1 VYLPVGEVEVKLT
14 PLSAWCTNAL
24 DLQWKMGSD
33 KAIWHT
39 IAGTNKRLRG
49 IWLELALE
57 LFKSIGTVP
66 TDLDVFYKALDY
78 QQKTPG
84 KSGSNPWL
92 RLEVFKTWLNEVYYA
107 DRRWTTFS
115 AFKAIMQNLLRC
127 DLPEGP
133 LLSQVFTPCPKDP
146 DDDLGELRRLS
157 DLGGALF
164 TWMGYGLWPAAMEVA
179 LTEIMPR
186 GRVQTVALSMLDE
199 EFKALDPEGLGILQ
213 PAEAVVLLHR
223 LCAPGL
229 TCEDMTDFVSNRLG
243 MQVPDREMHK
253 YFAMMDVNGDGVLQA
268 DEFIPMFVYL
278 TFDFFPHH
286 VLRRLNLSTG
296 KIVAFILSVL
306 LLLSL
311 LFALITLVISAFPT
325 GKGVAA
331 TLHSGVSGIGAVVAK
346 QSSDKSIGAE
356 DSMATVKKEL
366 ELKALMAVVG
376 VLGLS
381 KAVYD
386 NLTKMMGF

>member
-1 VYLPVGEVEVKLT
+1 VQCTVEPAT
-14 PLSAWCTNAL
+14 WS
-24 DLQWKMGSD
+24 
-33 KAIWHT
+33 
-39 IAGTNKRLRG
+39 
-49 IWLELALE
+49 
-57 LFKSIGTVP
+57 LFATAFTAV
-66 TDLDVFYKALDY
+66 TWVF
-78 QQKTPG
+78 
-84 KSGSNPWL
+84 S
-92 RLEVFKTWLNEVYYA
+92 
-107 DRRWTTFS
+107 
-115 AFKAIMQNLLRC
+115 
-127 DLPEGP
+127 
-133 LLSQVFTPCPKDP
+133 PCPKDP
-146 DDDLGELRRLS
+146 KDDLGELRRLS

-213 PAEAVVLLHR
+213 PAEAIVLLHR
-223 LCAPGL
+223 LVAPGL
-229 TCEDMTDFVSNRLG
+229 TCEDMTDFVSSRLG

-296 KIVAFILSVL
+296 KIVAFIMSVL
-306 LLLSL
+306 LLLGL

-325 GKGVAA
+325 GKGVGA
-331 TLHSGVSGIGAVVAK
+331 TIHSGVSGIGAVVAK

-356 DSMATVKKEL
+356 DSMAAVKKEL
-366 ELKALMAVVG
+366 EAKALMAVVG
-376 VLGLS
+376 VLGLG

>member
-1 VYLPVGEVEVKLT
+1 LAFQEKTQGK
-14 PLSAWCTNAL
+14 S
-24 DLQWKMGSD
+24 
-33 KAIWHT
+33 
-39 IAGTNKRLRG
+39 AGT
-49 IWLELALE
+49 
-57 LFKSIGTVP
+57 
-66 TDLDVFYKALDY
+66 
-78 QQKTPG
+78 
-84 KSGSNPWL
+84 PWL
-92 RLEVFKTWLNEVYYA
+92 RLEVFRKWLREVYYA
-107 DRRWTTFS
+107 DRRWTTF
-115 AFKAIMQNLLRC
+115 AGFKAIMQNLLQC
-127 DLPEGP
+127 NLPEEH
-133 LLSQVFTPCPKDP
+133 LLIQVFSPCPKDP
-146 DDDLGELRRLS
+146 EDDLGELRRLS

-213 PAEAVVLLHR
+213 PAEAIVLLHR
-223 LCAPGL
+223 LVAPGL
-229 TCEDMTDFVSNRLG
+229 TCEDMTDFVSSRLG

-296 KIVAFILSVL
+296 KIVAFIMSVL
-306 LLLSL
+306 LLLGL

-325 GKGVAA
+325 GKGVGA
-331 TLHSGVSGIGAVVAK
+331 TIHSGVSGIGAVVAK

-356 DSMATVKKEL
+356 DSMAAVKKEL
-366 ELKALMAVVG
+366 EAKALMAVVG
-376 VLGLS
+376 VLGLG

>member
-1 VYLPVGEVEVKLT
+1 VGEVEVKVT
-14 PLSAWCTNAL
+14 PLSTWCTNPL

-39 IAGTNKRLRG
+39 VAGKNKRLRG
-49 IWLELALE
+49 IWLELGLE
-57 LFKSIGTVP
+57 LFKIIDTVP
-66 TDLDVFYKALDY
+66 TDLDIFYKALAF
-78 QQKTPG
+78 QGEAGT
-84 KSGSNPWL
+84 PWL
-92 RLEVFKTWLNEVYYA
+92 RLEVFRRWLKEVYYA
-107 DRRWTTFS
+107 DRRWTTFA
-115 AFKAIMQNLLRC
+115 AFKAIMQKLLRC

-133 LLSQVFTPCPKDP
+133 LLTHVFTPCPKDP

-186 GRVQTVALSMLDE
+186 GRVQNVALSMLDE
-199 EFKALDPEGLGILQ
+199 EFKALDPEGYGILQ

-229 TCEDMTDFVSNRLG
+229 TCEDMTEFVSDRLG

-306 LLLSL
+306 LLLGL

-325 GKGVAA
+325 GKGIAA

-356 DSMATVKKEL
+356 DSMANVKKEL